1 MLFCYGITGKMNFI
15 LGIIAIALLVV
26 SYLYIRWINTTRDA
40 QYDKEALEFSELDM
54 RDFPHEPNNRVN

>member
-1 MLFCYGITGKMNFI
+1 MNWL
-15 LGIIAIALLVV
+15 LGTIAIALSIL

-54 RDFPHEPNNRVN
+54 RDFPHE